1 MTNNIWLVG
10 KRPQLAV
17 LILTILISG
26 CVEPE
31 TKVTTNGTGKSTPDK
46 MLATGAVTGLGP
58 INLSGTTLAETST
71 QALLNT
77 TGNRSVQDLRLG
89 MTTEISGT
97 ITNGSGQGEATQV
110 VAQSAVRGRVG
121 AIDFNNRT
129 FTVLGVVVGLDQN
142 TLFENT
148 SGILGVGNIGGT
160 RGITNGDVVD
170 VFGIDDPVASTSR
183 NPSSSRVLATRVI
196 HSGSTLDNRV
206 ELVGTVG
213 VGVST
218 SSPQILLGGNIVNVS
233 GATQLTIV
241 NGGIASAPSTATV
254 SALRVGSRVRVIGT
268 VDPAIDAINATQ
280 FFTSI
285 DSTKLDD
292 EIIALD
298 ATVTSLA
305 SATRVRMSGSEVDLA
320 ATGIASSVTPGA
332 RLQLRGRKIGGVVQA
347 TNARLIGRTERIEY
361 SVDGAIAELNGTTF
375 VVRGERISAASTTYT
390 GGTATNLA
398 NAKQVTVKGFAGR
411 GQLDATSVTFK

>member
-1 MTNNIWLVG
+1 MKYPPHKLTTA
-10 KRPQLAV
+10 LAAIFMV
-17 LILTILISG
+17 IVVG
-26 CVEPE
+26 CVEE
-31 TKVTTNGTGKSTPDK
+31 ESKITSSGSGKSTPDK

-58 INLSGTTLAETST
+58 INLSGTTLAEMGA

-97 ITNGSGQGEATQV
+97 ITNGSGQGEATLV

-148 SGILGVGNIGGT
+148 SGILGVGNIGGM
-160 RGITNGDVVD
+160 RGITNGDVVE
-170 VFGIDDPVASTSR
+170 VFGIDDPVASRSI
-183 NPSSSRVLATRVI
+183 NPSSTRILATRVI

-241 NGGIASAPSTATV
+241 NAGIASTSATATV
-254 SALRVGSRVRVIGT
+254 SALKVGSRVRVIGT

-280 FFTSI
+280 FITSI
-285 DSTKLDD
+285 DTAKLDD

-298 ATVTSLA
+298 ATVTSLV
-305 SATRVRMSGSEVDLA
+305 SATRVRMSDSDVDLA

-361 SVDGAIAELNGTTF
+361 AVDGAINELNGTTF
-375 VVRGERISAASTTYT
+375 VVRGERINAANASYT
-390 GGTATNLA
+390 GGTAANLA
-398 NAKQVTVKGFAGR
+398 NARQVTVKGFAGR